1 MMRQRIIF
9 SELMSLMISVVW
21 MSLQQCY
28 MSKTFD
34 SKTVATLLLLLPI
47 LKMMRIMITMMT
59 MTVTMM
65 TVIMKMMSG
74 MRVKVVSLETTAL

>member
-34 SKTVATLLLLLPI
+34 SKTVATLLLLLLI
-47 LKMMRIMITMMT
+47 LKMMMIMITMMT

-65 TVIMKMMSG
+65 TVIMKMMSR